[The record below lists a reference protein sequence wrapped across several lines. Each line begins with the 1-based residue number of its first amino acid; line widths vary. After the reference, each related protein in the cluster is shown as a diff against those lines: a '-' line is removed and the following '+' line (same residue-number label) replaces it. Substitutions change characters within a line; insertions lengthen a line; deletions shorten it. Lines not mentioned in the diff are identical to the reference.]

1 MGLAAALYLCQDHVR
16 PPRRLAEFIM
26 LQLIRWTSLA
36 AIAAL
41 LVLMLGP
48 FQGAEGAVGMTDKPA
63 HALAFAVITAGIF
76 LNAPQWSRL
85 QVAGVAF
92 SIGMGVELIQSLTGR
107 NFEVRDSLA
116 DLVGIVVVA
125 CLWWGRKWI

>member
-1 MGLAAALYLCQDHVR
+1 MTPARRSSGAA
-16 PPRRLAEFIM
+16 RLAQGTSR
-26 LQLIRWTSLA
+26 LQM
-36 AIAAL
+36 
-41 LVLMLGP
+41 VQV
-48 FQGAEGAVGMTDKPA
+48 FA

-107 NFEVRDSLA
+107 DFEVRDALA